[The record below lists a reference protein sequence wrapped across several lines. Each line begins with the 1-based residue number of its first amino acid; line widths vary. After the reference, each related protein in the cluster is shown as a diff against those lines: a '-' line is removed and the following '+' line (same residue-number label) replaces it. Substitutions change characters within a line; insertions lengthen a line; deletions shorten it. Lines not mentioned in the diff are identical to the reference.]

1 MLFSL
6 ITCREALLQLDD
18 YLDREL
24 SDEEIQV
31 VEKHLRLCHH
41 CAQTF
46 SLESEFLQQLKTKVR
61 RVESE
66 DAQVV
71 SLLKR
76 IKAKLP
82 DTDVK

>member
-24 SDEEIQV
+24 SDDEIQL
-31 VEKHLRLCHH
+31 VEKHLRLCNH
-41 CAQTF
+41 CAQKF
-46 SLESEFLQQLKTKVR
+46 SFENAFLQQLKTKVR

-66 DAQVV
+66 DVQVL
-71 SLLKR
+71 SLLER
-76 IKAKLP
+76 IKARLP
-82 DTDVK
+82 DSEAK